1 MMKIIKIIVL
11 ISFFVAMSCNNGSSK
26 PTYVVTSHPLQFI
39 LSEIVGTR
47 AEIVCLV
54 PAGSSPHTYAP
65 KPSDVKASYGSIAL
79 IYVSENFDEWASDFP
94 AKNKIKLM
102 ELLPEDQILYFDDG
116 HEHHHHHD
124 HAHDHNC
131 GHGIDPHFWLDP
143 LTVKGLVG
151 PLTDKL
157 VELDPANEESYRTNA
172 ELFIKRLDNIHRSA
186 AEILREVR
194 GKAVFLQHPS
204 FLYFLKRYN
213 MVYAGSIEE
222 NPGKEP
228 GPKYIK
234 NLVDRVR
241 ESGTKSIFSEPQLN
255 NKISETVSSG
265 AEVLLFELDPLGG
278 SETIKTYSD
287 LILKNAETLRKALR

>member
-1 MMKIIKIIVL
+1 ML
-11 ISFFVAMSCNNGSSK
+11 ITFFLAMSCNNDKSK
-26 PTYVVTSHPLQFI
+26 PIYVVTSYPVQFI
-39 LSEIVGTR
+39 LSEIVGTN

-65 KPSDVKASYGSIAL
+65 KPSDVKSSYGSIAL

-116 HEHHHHHD
+116 HGHEHNHN

-131 GHGIDPHFWLDP
+131 GHGVDPHFWLDP
-143 LTVKGLVG
+143 LTVKEIVK

-157 VELDPANEESYRTNA
+157 AELDPANAESYRTNA
-172 ELFIKRLDNIHRSA
+172 DLFIKKLDNIHRSA
-186 AEILREVR
+186 DEILVEVK

-204 FLYFLKRYN
+204 FLYLLNRYN

-234 NLVDRVR
+234 TLVDQVR

-265 AEVLLFELDPLGG
+265 AEVLLYELDPLGG
-278 SETIKTYSD
+278 SETIKSYSD

>member
-1 MMKIIKIIVL
+1 MKIIKIIVL
-11 ISFFVAMSCNNGSSK
+11 ISFFVAVSCNNGSSK
-26 PTYVVTSHPLQFI
+26 PIYVVTSFPVQFI
-39 LSEIVGTR
+39 VSEIVGTK

-94 AKNKIKLM
+94 SENKIKLM
-102 ELLPEDQILYFDDG
+102 ELLPEDKILYFDDG
-116 HEHHHHHD
+116 HEHNHD
-124 HAHDHNC
+124 HEHGHNC
-131 GHGIDPHFWLDP
+131 GHGADPHFWMDP
-143 LTVKGLVG
+143 VTVKEIVK

-157 VELDPANEESYRTNA
+157 AELDPANAESYRINA
-172 ELFIKRLDNIHRSA
+172 ELFVKRLDNIHRSA
-186 AEILREVR
+186 AEILRELR
-194 GKAVFLQHPS
+194 GKSVFLQHPS
-204 FLYFLKRYN
+204 FLYLLNRYN

-234 NLVDRVR
+234 TLVDRVS

-265 AEVLLFELDPLGG
+265 AGVLLFELDPLGG
-278 SETIKTYSD
+278 SASIMTYTD